1 MRVRVSREAEN
12 DLWGIGDY
20 IARDNPQQAENY
32 VAKIVAKIRE
42 IGERPLTFPARE
54 DLAPGLRA
62 RLQRPYLILFRIVDD
77 TVEIARVMHGA
88 RDLPSLFKDD

>member
-62 RLQRPYLILFRIVDD
+62 RLQRPHLILFRIVDD
-77 TVEIARVMHGA
+77 TVEIARVMNGA